1 MAKKQQSR
9 SVRSLLLGDGSQ
21 YTWLSLVKVVTARSK
36 LSLAQ
41 NVVWRSLSIQEA
53 HTVKGNDAVTER
65 HS

>member
-9 SVRSLLLGDGSQ
+9 SVKSLLLGDGSE

-36 LSLAQ
+36 LSL
-41 NVVWRSLSIQEA
+41 VITWFGHLFSIQEA
-53 HTVKGNDAVTER
+53 HTVEGNDVVTER

>member
-9 SVRSLLLGDGSQ
+9 SVKSLLLGDGSQ

-41 NVVWRSLSIQEA
+41 NVVEDSFSIQEA
-53 HTVKGNDAVTER
+53 HTVEGNDAVTER
-65 HS
+65 QS